1 MRIGQFSD
9 SFLPIV
15 DGVGR
20 VVYNYCHTLGSMGH
34 EVSAIV
40 PMENMGYR
48 GNFPFEIIDYYSSTV
63 PSTVYNAGI
72 PLFDNHYDKRLEMT
86 SFEIVHVHTPFIAG
100 LQGVKY
106 AKSHDIPIVGSFHSK
121 YYDDFLQITGSR
133 HLAKFGTD
141 IIVNFYDKCDEVWTV
156 SENSAETLKTYGYT
170 KPIYVIGNGLDIK
183 DVDNNL
189 AIKAREHF
197 GLDNN
202 VPILLYVGQ
211 INWKKNLE
219 RILESCS
226 LLKKSDIKFKL
237 VLAGKGP
244 HVDELKQK
252 AKELDIFDDVVL
264 TGHILDEDLLSGL
277 YALADMFVFP
287 SLYDT
292 YSMVVREAANA
303 KTASVVVRGSAPA
316 ECIKD
321 RENGMLCDDT
331 SDSLYEVLKE
341 CLTNR
346 DMLIRL
352 GENAKKTIPV
362 SWDVIMNQ
370 AVDRYKIVIENYRNN
385 K

>member
-1 MRIGQFSD
+1 M
-9 SFLPIV
+9 
-15 DGVGR
+15 
-20 VVYNYCHTLGSMGH
+20 
-34 EVSAIV
+34 
-40 PMENMGYR
+40 
-48 GNFPFEIIDYYSSTV
+48 
-63 PSTVYNAGI
+63 
-72 PLFDNHYDKRLEMT
+72 
-86 SFEIVHVHTPFIAG
+86 
-100 LQGVKY
+100 
-106 AKSHDIPIVGSFHSK
+106 
-121 YYDDFLQITGSR
+121 
-133 HLAKFGTD
+133 
-141 IIVNFYDKCDEVWTV
+141 
-156 SENSAETLKTYGYT
+156 
-170 KPIYVIGNGLDIK
+170 
-183 DVDNNL
+183 DNNL